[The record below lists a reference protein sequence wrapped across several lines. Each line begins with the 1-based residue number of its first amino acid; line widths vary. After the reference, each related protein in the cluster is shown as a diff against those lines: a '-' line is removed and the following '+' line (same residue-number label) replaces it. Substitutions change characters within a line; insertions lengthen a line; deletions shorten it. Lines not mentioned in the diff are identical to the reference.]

1 MQVTLE
7 TITPDNYEA
16 VCDLD
21 VNEAQQ
27 DFVAGNTWSL
37 VQAAFNPGYQT
48 RAIRADGEWV
58 GFFMWVPETP
68 QRMSIWRFMVDQ
80 RWQGRGIG
88 RRALELALA
97 QIRATPGLAE
107 IEICY
112 NLRNPVA
119 GAFYG
124 SFGFVETGMD
134 DDGEDMLAVLPAV
147 VPK

>member
-1 MQVTLE
+1 MQVTLDA
-7 TITPDNYEA
+7 ITVDNYEA
-16 VCDLD
+16 VCDLE
-21 VNEAQQ
+21 VSQAQQ

-48 RAIRADGEWV
+48 RAILADGELV

-68 QRMSIWRFMVDQ
+68 QRTSIWRFMVDQ

-88 RRALELALA
+88 RRALELALV
-97 QIRATPGLAE
+97 QIRATPGLVE

-112 NLRNPVA
+112 NPRNPVA
-119 GAFYG
+119 GAFYS

-134 DDGEDMLAVLPAV
+134 EDGEDMLAVLPV
-147 VPK
+147 VDPG

>member
-7 TITPDNYEA
+7 AITPDNYEA

-21 VNEAQQ
+21 VSEAQQ

-37 VQAAFNPGYQT
+37 VQAAFHPGYQT
-48 RAIRADGEWV
+48 RAIKADGELV

-68 QRMSIWRFMVDQ
+68 QRIFMVDQ

-97 QIRATPGLAE
+97 QIRDTPGLAE
-107 IEICY
+107 VEICY
-112 NLRNPVA
+112 NPRNPVA

-124 SFGFVETGMD
+124 SFGFVETGLD
-134 DDGEDMLAVLPAV
+134 DDGEDMLAVLPV
-147 VPK
+147 TPPK

>member
-1 MQVTLE
+1 MQVTLDA
-7 TITPDNYEA
+7 ITVDNYEA
-16 VCDLD
+16 VCDLE
-21 VNEAQQ
+21 VSQAQQ

-37 VQAAFNPGYQT
+37 VQAAFHPGYPT
-48 RAIRADGEWV
+48 RAIQADGELV

-68 QRMSIWRFMVDQ
+68 QRTSIWRFMVDQ

-97 QIRATPGLAE
+97 QIRDTPGLAE

-112 NLRNPVA
+112 NPHNPVA

-134 DDGEDMLAVLPAV
+134 DDGEDMLAVLPV
-147 VPK
+147 TPPE